1 MHTKDAREYPGLSNL
16 VLDHLAH
23 QSSDLH
29 LHHSLGN
36 KNIKDTVCHVLEEQ
50 YRHLNLALPAGVRKF
65 REDGVRTVT
74 TGHQLQIAGGPAFL
88 HYKTITAIRLARQI
102 EKETGEKVVPV
113 FWLASEDHDFKEVSW
128 VNGDVDKHV
137 WSSPLGD
144 LKHPVGRLTLDGVN
158 DCLASWAKDMGQ
170 GGPDFSSDVQSISEC
185 CDLSQKNKE
194 CYSDLF
200 RRWMHVWY
208 GDTELVVIDAD
219 SPKLKALAADLFADE
234 FTAKGIRDSVRK
246 TSDDLN
252 AKGYKASAHIRD
264 VNLFYMPE
272 GAPRVGIIKDEFGGF
287 AAGDQTLNKE
297 GLEWREWCEENAEKL
312 SPGALLRPLYQELLL
327 PNVRVILGPGELSY
341 WKQLEGAF
349 AFKQM
354 DMPGL
359 HLRDHVLV
367 LDKDMQAHAKEV
379 GWSFEKG
386 WWDENEWVS
395 KWLERQ
401 LPNKTKEIDVMLS
414 DLQQVIEDVS
424 SSVDQTLKPAASASA
439 SGMRKIW
446 EAQQKKMKKAIR
458 RKHPD
463 KINAISRSAS
473 RICRKNSPQDRFM
486 NFHHLASHFG
496 GFHALRDRLV
506 NAEVTPMKLTSSFMH
521 IVEENK

>member
-23 QSSDLH
+23 QSSDLN
-29 LHHSLGN
+29 LHDSLGN

-424 SSVDQTLKPAASASA
+424 SAVDQTLKPAASASA

-506 NAEVTPMKLTSSFMH
+506 NADVTPMKLTSSFMH

>member
-1 MHTKDAREYPGLSNL
+1 LHTKDAREYPGLSNL

-23 QSSDLH
+23 QSSDLN
-29 LHHSLGN
+29 LHDSLGN

-424 SSVDQTLKPAASASA
+424 SAVDQTLKPAASASA

-506 NAEVTPMKLTSSFMH
+506 NADVTPMKLTSSFMH

>member
-1 MHTKDAREYPGLSNL
+1 MHTKNAREYPGLSNL

-23 QSSDLH
+23 QSSDLN
-29 LHHSLGN
+29 LHDSLGN

-414 DLQQVIEDVS
+414 DLRQVIEDVS
-424 SSVDQTLKPAASASA
+424 SAVDQTLKPAASASA

-496 GFHALRDRLV
+496 GFHALRDRLI
-506 NAEVTPMKLTSSFMH
+506 NADVTPMKLTSSFMH

>member
-1 MHTKDAREYPGLSNL
+1 MLTKDAREYPGLSPL

-23 QSSDLH
+23 QSSDLKVQNQ
-29 LHHSLGN
+29 LGN
-36 KNIKDTVCHVLEEQ
+36 KNIKDTVCHVLEAQ
-50 YRHLNLALPAGVRKF
+50 YRHLNLALPAGLSKF

-102 EKETGEKVVPV
+102 EKETGDKVVPV

-128 VNGDVDKHV
+128 VNGEVDKHV
-137 WSSPLGD
+137 WSSPVGD
-144 LKHPVGRLTLDGVN
+144 LKRPVGRLPLDGVN
-158 DCLASWAKDMGQ
+158 DCLASWGKDMGQ
-170 GGPDFSSDVQSISEC
+170 DGADFRSDVQAISEC

-194 CYSDLF
+194 RYSDLF

-219 SPKLKALAADLFADE
+219 SPKLKALAADLFSEE
-234 FTAKGIRDSVRK
+234 FTAKGIRESVRK
-246 TSDDLN
+246 TSDDLI
-252 AKGYKASAHIRD
+252 AKGFKASAHIRD

-272 GAPRVGIIKDEFGGF
+272 GASRVGIIKDEFGGF
-287 AAGDQTLNKE
+287 TAGDQTLNKE
-297 GLEWREWCEENAEKL
+297 GLEWGKWCEENAEKL

-327 PNVRVILGPGELSY
+327 PNVRVVLGPGELSY

-349 AFKQM
+349 ALKQM

-367 LDKDMQAHAKEV
+367 LDKEMQAHATEV

-386 WWDENEWVS
+386 WWDENEWIS
-395 KWLERQ
+395 KWIERQ
-401 LPNKTKEIDVMLS
+401 LPRKTKEVDVVLS

-424 SSVDQTLKPAASASA
+424 ASVDQTLKSAASASA

-486 NFHHLASHFG
+486 NFHHLASHSG
-496 GFHALRDRLV
+496 GFHALRDRLI
-506 NAEVTPMKLTSSFMH
+506 NADVPPMKLTSSFMH
-521 IVEENK
+521 IVEEK

>member
-1 MHTKDAREYPGLSNL
+1 MHTKDAREYPGLSTL

-23 QSSDLH
+23 QSSDLKIKSK
-29 LHHSLGN
+29 LEN
-36 KNIKDTVCHVLEEQ
+36 TNIKDAVCQVLKQQ
-50 YRHLNLALPAGVRKF
+50 YRHLNLPLPAGLSKF

-128 VNGDVDKHV
+128 VNGEVDKHV
-137 WSSPLGD
+137 WSSPVGE
-144 LKHPVGRLTLDGVN
+144 LKQPVGRLPLDGVS
-158 DCLASWAKDMGQ
+158 DCLESWGKDMGQ
-170 GGPDFSSDVQSISEC
+170 GGADFRSDFQAISDC
-185 CDLSQKNKE
+185 CALSHKNNE

-208 GDTELVVIDAD
+208 GETELVVIDAD
-219 SPKLKALAADLFADE
+219 NPKLKALAAGLFSEE

-246 TSDDLN
+246 TSEELI
-252 AKGYKASAHIRD
+252 AKGFKASAHIRD

-272 GAPRVGIIKDEFGGF
+272 GASRVGIMNDEFGGF
-287 AAGDQTLNKE
+287 SAGGQTLNKE
-297 GLEWREWCEENAEKL
+297 GVEWGEWCEDNAEKL

-327 PNVRVILGPGELSY
+327 PNVSVVLGPGELSY

-367 LDKDMQAHAKEV
+367 LDKEMQAHATEV
-379 GWSFEKG
+379 GWSLEKG

-395 KWLERQ
+395 KWIEGQ
-401 LPNKTKEIDVMLS
+401 LPSKTKEVDAVLS

-424 SSVDQTLKPAASASA
+424 SSVDQTLKSAASASA

-446 EAQQKKMKKAIR
+446 AAQQKKMKKAIR
-458 RKHPD
+458 RKNPE

-496 GFHALRDRLV
+496 GFHALRDRLI
-506 NAEVTPMKLTSSFMH
+506 NADVPPMKLTSSFMH
-521 IVEENK
+521 IVEEK

>member
-23 QSSDLH
+23 QSSDLN
-29 LHHSLGN
+29 LHDSLGN

-252 AKGYKASAHIRD
+252 AKGFKASAHIRD

-424 SSVDQTLKPAASASA
+424 SAVDQTLKPAASASA

-506 NAEVTPMKLTSSFMH
+506 NADLTPMKLTSSFMH

>member
-1 MHTKDAREYPGLSNL
+1 MHTKDAREYPGLSTL
-16 VLDHLAH
+16 VHDHLTQ
-23 QSSDLH
+23 QSSDLSFH
-29 LHHSLGN
+29 DSREN
-36 KNIKDTVCHVLEEQ
+36 KTIKDTVCEVLEEQ
-50 YRHLNLALPAGVRKF
+50 YRNLNLTLPLGLSKLRA
-65 REDGVRTVT
+65 DGVKTVT

-102 EKETGEKVVPV
+102 EAETGEKVVPV
-113 FWLASEDHDFKEVSW
+113 FWMASEDHDFKEVSW
-128 VNGDVDKHV
+128 VNGEVDKHV
-137 WSSPLGD
+137 WSSPLAD
-144 LKHPVGRLTLDGVN
+144 LKSPVGRLRLDGVK
-158 DCLASWAKDMGQ
+158 DCLASWGSDMGQ
-170 GGPDFSSDVQSISEC
+170 CGKDFKSDFQAISEC
-185 CDLSQKNKE
+185 CDLSHKNKE

-272 GAPRVGIIKDEFGGF
+272 GASRVGIIKNELGGVTSGGH
-287 AAGDQTLNKE
+287 ALNKE
-297 GLEWREWCEENAEKL
+297 GLTWGEWCKDNAEKL
-312 SPGALLRPLYQELLL
+312 SPGALLRPFYQELLL
-327 PNVRVILGPGELSY
+327 PNISVVLGPGELSY

-367 LDKDMQAHAKEV
+367 LDKDMQVHATEV
-379 GWSFEKG
+379 GWSIEKG

-395 KWLERQ
+395 KWIESQ
-401 LPNKTKEIDVMLS
+401 LPSKAKEVDAVLS
-414 DLQQVIEDVS
+414 DLQQIIEDVS
-424 SSVDQTLKPAASASA
+424 SSVDQTLKPAASAGA

-458 RKHPD
+458 RKNPE

-486 NFHHLASHFG
+486 NFHHLASRFG
-496 GFHALRDRLV
+496 GFHALRDRLIH
-506 NAEVTPMKLTSSFMH
+506 ADVTSMKLTSSFMH
-521 IVEENK
+521 IVREE

>member
-29 LHHSLGN
+29 LHDSLGN

-312 SPGALLRPLYQELLL
+312 SPGALLRTLYQELLL